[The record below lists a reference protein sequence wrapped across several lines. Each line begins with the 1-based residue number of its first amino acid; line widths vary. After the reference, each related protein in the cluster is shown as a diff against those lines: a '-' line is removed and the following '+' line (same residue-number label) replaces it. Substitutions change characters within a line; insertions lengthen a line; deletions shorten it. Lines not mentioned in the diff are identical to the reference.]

1 MRQES
6 TRASVIKRGYN
17 KSAYGIGEWW
27 WSENDAIYPS
37 NYPNELGVSIAK
49 GRLVMDVSDF
59 ETARITLDK
68 TAVEQ
73 LIKVL
78 TVLKNRLGN

>member
-1 MRQES
+1 MN
-6 TRASVIKRGYN
+6 TG
-17 KSAYGIGEWW
+17 
-27 WSENDAIYPS
+27 
-37 NYPNELGVSIAK
+37 
-49 GRLVMDVSDF
+49 LVKMGNMYVSDF

-78 TVLKNRLGN
+78 TVLKNRL